1 MGKGKKA
8 ISLIIIIISMVI
20 LNGACSPIRRHSRL
34 VKRYPFV
41 HKADTVVLKDTINIM
56 IPIVK
61 RDTVMLLDSFLIS
74 LKDTITIQKE
84 NLTVKITQVHDSIY
98 INAKCDTVFID
109 KIIERKVPI
118 KYYEV
123 KDKFNIKE
131 YISCIG
137 LILLILIALII
148 IFKILNL
155 LK

>member
-20 LNGACSPIRRHSRL
+20 LNGACSPTRRHSRL

-41 HKADTVVLKDTINIM
+41 HKTDTVVLKDTINIM

-61 RDTVMLLDSFLIS
+61 RDTVMLLDSFLVS

-109 KIIERKVPI
+109 KIIERKIPI

-123 KDKFNIKE
+123 KDKFNVKE

-137 LILLILIALII
+137 LILIILIALII

>member
-1 MGKGKKA
+1 MGKGKKT
-8 ISLIIIIISMVI
+8 ISLIIIIIGVI
-20 LNGACSPIRRHSRL
+20 ILSGACSPIRRHSRL

-41 HKADTVVLKDTINIM
+41 HKNDTVVLKDTISIM

-109 KIIERKVPI
+109 KIIERKIPI

-137 LILLILIALII
+137 LILIILIALII

-155 LK
+155 LR

>member
-1 MGKGKKA
+1 
-8 ISLIIIIISMVI
+8 
-20 LNGACSPIRRHSRL
+20 
-34 VKRYPFV
+34 
-41 HKADTVVLKDTINIM
+41 M

-109 KIIERKVPI
+109 KIIERKIPI

-137 LILLILIALII
+137 LILIILIALII

-155 LK
+155 LR

>member
-1 MGKGKKA
+1 MGKGKKT
-8 ISLIIIIISMVI
+8 ISLVIIIIGVI
-20 LNGACSPIRRHSRL
+20 IINGACSPIRRHSRL

-41 HKADTVVLKDTINIM
+41 HLTDTVVLKDTINIM

-61 RDTVMLLDSFLIS
+61 IDTVMLLDSFLIS

-109 KIIERKVPI
+109 KIIERKIPI

-137 LILLILIALII
+137 LILIILIALII

-155 LK
+155 LR

>member
-1 MGKGKKA
+1 MGKGKKT

-20 LNGACSPIRRHSRL
+20 LNGACSPTRRHSRL

-41 HKADTVVLKDTINIM
+41 HKTDTVVLKDTINIM

-61 RDTVMLLDSFLIS
+61 RDTVMLLDSFLVS

-109 KIIERKVPI
+109 KIIERKIPI

-123 KDKFNIKE
+123 KDKFNVKE

-137 LILLILIALII
+137 LILIILIALII

>member
-1 MGKGKKA
+1 M
-8 ISLIIIIISMVI
+8 III
-20 LNGACSPIRRHSRL
+20 NGACSPIRRHSRL

-41 HKADTVVLKDTINIM
+41 HKTDTVVLKDTINIM

-137 LILLILIALII
+137 LILIILIALII

-155 LK
+155 LR

>member
-1 MGKGKKA
+1 MGKGKKT
-8 ISLIIIIISMVI
+8 ISIIIIIIGVI
-20 LNGACSPIRRHSRL
+20 IFNGACSPIKRHSRL

-41 HKADTVVLKDTINIM
+41 HKTDTVVLKDTINIM

-109 KIIERKVPI
+109 KIIERKIPI

-137 LILLILIALII
+137 LILFILIALII

-155 LK
+155 FR